1 MLSLNEEL
9 SEVHLLRLR
18 ETFHALSLFYLRTQ
32 ILRTYARKNYA
43 TMEINPNGGF
53 PLLRNFHVRTIVNF
67 TRVDKI
73 VATCGRLRVNV
84 IEEPGST
91 FTFTCDLPYIASNLL
106 RRVKCT

>member
-9 SEVHLLRLR
+9 SEVHLLCLR

-73 VATCGRLRVNV
+73 VATCGRSRVNV
-84 IEEPGST
+84 KVEPGST
-91 FTFTCDLPYIASNLL
+91 FTFTCDLSYIASTLL